1 MPIWEIL
8 TFAGRH
14 SSKSNENIFLI
25 SLIHIVSKRNS
36 MKSISFM
43 DNLRILVGI
52 KIAIAKKEK
61 ERKMAMVQKILSKP
75 KRK

>member
-1 MPIWEIL
+1 
-8 TFAGRH
+8 
-14 SSKSNENIFLI
+14 
-25 SLIHIVSKRNS
+25 
-36 MKSISFM
+36 M